1 MTAEASAAKTALHEI
16 QVAMGANASILQ
28 HLPVEKVRLLTF
40 TIKPH
45 ERRNSMPVR
54 MFYGHIKEGKNKDLE
69 VWILLQKDHAA
80 GRSPAQYFTI
90 FDHLGNIQGGISA
103 NDAVRQTNAEIAFKC
118 LKTSGV
124 IDMDQLRSTIKYY
137 FIAKM
142 VSTPLPWIVGAHFI
156 SALTAACRVAGDYNT
171 KALASRKKE
180 KSRDSAAQNVYGI
193 RSSVSRHDTE
203 EPVKVVRERVAA
215 ATSTIAKISKTP
227 QPPNPQR
234 APMAPMI
241 LSNQV
246 ASDLFIPEGPSV
258 KAASEASS
266 NKVRNKTSEIP
277 TVGSSQ
283 PVTLKRR
290 GGQLQDLLAQF
301 RSQGSA
307 QSATKRSCISPQQEV
322 KQEPTSDN
330 KRSLLAQSPP
340 TMPEA
345 MSTPPSHPPPFTAT
359 TKHSHSAP
367 VNNVRDFLIH
377 SDSEEEEAED
387 NTPMDISRSAS
398 ARAESAEVLVSHP

>member
-1 MTAEASAAKTALHEI
+1 MTVEASAAKTALHEI

-80 GRSPAQYFTI
+80 GRSPAHYFTI
-90 FDHLGNIQGGISA
+90 FDRLGNVQGNISA
-103 NDAVRQTNAEIAFKC
+103 DDAVRQTNAEIAFKC

-142 VSTPLPWIVGAHFI
+142 VSTPLPWIVGAHFV
-156 SALTAACRVAGDYNT
+156 SALSAACRVAGDYNA
-171 KALASRKKE
+171 KAIASKKKE
-180 KSRDSAAQNVYGI
+180 KSRDSAAQNVNGI
-193 RSSVSRHDTE
+193 RSSVSLHDTE
-203 EPVKVVRERVAA
+203 EPVKVVREQAVAP
-215 ATSTIAKISKTP
+215 TSTIAKVGRTL

-258 KAASEASS
+258 KATSEVSS

-277 TVGSSQ
+277 TLGSSQ

-301 RSQGSA
+301 RSQGST
-307 QSATKRSCISPQQEV
+307 QSAAKRRCISPQQEV

-345 MSTPPSHPPPFTAT
+345 MRIPPSHPHPFTAT
-359 TKHSHSAP
+359 TKRPHSTT
-367 VNNVRDFLIH
+367 VNDVCNFLMH
-377 SDSEEEEAED
+377 SDSEEAED
-387 NTPMDISRSAS
+387 STPMDISGSAS
-398 ARAESAEVLVSHP
+398 ARAKSAEVLVSHP